1 MKQILISLF
10 MIFLIVGC
18 TTASEKKIKKSS
30 TTPSCQSDE
39 LSPLMVCGD
48 HVIVK
53 GKLNNSNNL
62 DRLNKGTMY
71 MSEYLNKNENRDIIG
86 KNVLLSGKC
95 SSELVMGIPNPDG
108 TSGGL
113 SVMIYLNDAKLIEES
128 NMISVCKELKGN

>member
-1 MKQILISLF
+1 MV
-10 MIFLIVGC
+10 FLIVGC

-30 TTPSCQSDE
+30 TTPSCKSAE

-48 HVIVK
+48 YVIVK
-53 GKLNNSNNL
+53 GKLNSSNNL
-62 DRLNKGTMY
+62 ERLKGTMY
-71 MSEYLNKNENRDIIG
+71 MSKYLTENENKELID

-95 SSELVMGIPNPDG
+95 VPEMVMGIPNPNG